1 MLQPLVDYFRQIL
14 ESYKSY
20 RSYWVV
26 DTATK
31 ITIVLT
37 LLSTALILWRWV
49 LLPPDVPL
57 WFVRAWGEDR
67 LAPREYLFLLPAGN
81 ILWFS
86 LVLIMS
92 KYIAKYY
99 SFFMQ
104 LLYVSVAF
112 VSILACITLLRIL
125 FLVT

>member
-1 MLQPLVDYFRQIL
+1 MLQPLVEFFRQIL
-14 ESYKSY
+14 KSFHSY

-26 DTATK
+26 DTSTK

-37 LLSTALILWRWV
+37 LLSIALILWRWS

-67 LAPREYLFLLPAGN
+67 LAPQIFLFLLPAGN
-81 ILWFS
+81 VVWLCVT
-86 LVLIMS
+86 LLMT
-92 KYIAKYY
+92 KYISKEY
-99 SFFMQ
+99 SFFIQ

-112 VSILACITLLRIL
+112 ISVLACITLIKIL